1 MQDQE
6 TGTATPDKKI
16 ADQARTWRR
25 ADQAAIADKRDVAKQ
40 RTEYRARQHLRR
52 VIDDAGVR

>member
-6 TGTATPDKKI
+6 TETATPDKKI

-25 ADQAAIADKRDVAKQ
+25 ADQDAIADKRDVEKQ
-40 RTEYRARQHLRR
+40 RNEYRARQRLRR
-52 VIDDAGVR
+52 VIDDVGER

>member
-6 TGTATPDKKI
+6 TGPATPDKKI
-16 ADQARTWRR
+16 ADQARSWRHF
-25 ADQAAIADKRDVAKQ
+25 DQDAIANKCDRQKQ
-40 RTEYRARQHLRR
+40 REEYRARQHLRR

>member
-6 TGTATPDKKI
+6 TGQATPDKKI

-25 ADQAAIADKRDVAKQ
+25 ADQDAIADKRDVEKQ

-52 VIDDAGVR
+52 VIDDVGER

>member
-1 MQDQE
+1 MHDQE
-6 TGTATPDKKI
+6 TGPATPEKKI

-25 ADQAAIADKRDVAKQ
+25 ADQDAIANKRDVDKQ
-40 RTEYRARQHLRR
+40 RKEYRARQHLRR